1 MTMSWATRRVR
12 ACTKIYA
19 TRIRVFSTKSMNP
32 IVGVLQSLPATKSI
46 VMNKRSHQDF
56 YSAGSKRLPSQG
68 RLAHKGISRKGLRL
82 Y

>member
-19 TRIRVFSTKSMNP
+19 TRMSAFSTMSMNP

-46 VMNKRSHQDF
+46 VV
-56 YSAGSKRLPSQG
+56 
-68 RLAHKGISRKGLRL
+68 
-82 Y
+82 